1 MIGRVLVIGLLLAL
15 GTLVAI
21 GSRLF
26 STSFA
31 SEGRSS
37 EGRAP
42 DFPAL
47 FEPARACPHDAFAG
61 RAAARA
67 EFQGILLAERYP
79 YDPRD
84 GVRAVH
90 RFQEAQSCYEASGVQ
105 DGARRTGRLATRLAT
120 RIEIDYA
127 SSRLALESAMAADK
141 WSVAQGELLKLLRL
155 TEHRRGHPFVE
166 YLIRVAGKVAIR
178 ASTVR

>member
-1 MIGRVLVIGLLLAL
+1 MIGRVLVAGLLLVL

-26 STSFA
+26 SASFA

-37 EGRAP
+37 PGPALDP
-42 DFPAL
+42 SAL
-47 FEPARACPHDAFAG
+47 FEPARECPHDTFAG

-67 EFQGILLAERYP
+67 ELQGILFAERYP

-84 GVRAVH
+84 GIRAVH
-90 RFQEAQSCYEASGVQ
+90 RFLEAQSCYEASGVHE
-105 DGARRTGRLATRLAT
+105 GARRTGRLAARLAA
-120 RIEIDYA
+120 RIEVDYV
-127 SSRLALESAMAADK
+127 SSRLALESAMAAEK
-141 WSVAQGELLKLLRL
+141 WSVAHGELLKLLRL

-166 YLIRVAGKVAIR
+166 HLIRVAGKVAIR
-178 ASTVR
+178 ASSVR